1 MIQNNSNL
9 VPKNFG
15 NSIKTDKIASFKLNQ
30 SWSNFTVTRLFS
42 KKKFI
47 YQKTIPYFLN
57 IQQKSFIQFLKKGL
71 IEEMSKR
78 IISPRKDLELVFFAK
93 FFKLAPPDFT
103 AQKSILKSRTFS
115 SKLYIPVQLTN
126 KITGTYKVHWVLI
139 SHLPLMTKRGHFII
153 NGSPRVILNQM
164 LRSPGV
170 YFQKKTTVEESEIS
184 IYYADLIS
192 ARGAWLRIEIDENKK
207 MWARMKK
214 IPKIPILV
222 FLQAMGLDFLTVLKT
237 IDFKEFFLQ
246 CSHENQFDIS
256 TEGYSAASLQNDFDL
271 LKKLIYRKFKSNQTY
286 NLGELGRLRLNQ
298 KLGLLIPLS
307 QTTLTAQDVLL
318 ITNNLINLYHGIG
331 EIDDI
336 DNLKNR
342 RVKTSGEFLQNQFN
356 LGFLRLEK
364 IVREKLK
371 NSLLS
376 MTTSQL
382 GLKTLVHTKPINGAV
397 REFFASSP
405 LSQFMDQTNPL
416 AEMTHKRRLSSLG
429 PGGVSRDTAGMAI
442 RGIHPTHYG
451 RICPIETPEGKNAG
465 LVNSLTIY
473 SKLNLHGFLETPF
486 LNVNKGKVQT
496 KLGAHFF
503 SAHQEENLCIAPGD
517 LYRTRLGFLPKYPL
531 PNNKFRRSFRNEIQ
545 FLGFSP
551 LQMISLATSLIPFLE
566 HNDANRALMG
576 SNMQRQAVPLMC
588 PENPQVS
595 TGLEA
600 RVAGDSGRNAQAKTS
615 GRVSYV
621 SGNEIVLYASQNQ
634 NLKNKNNKFHQ
645 KLHRSSRLHFPS
657 ELINKKRK
665 YLNNFS
671 QSLTA
676 ASPIQIKLGV
686 RKRRYAHDR
695 VICKNGLNL
704 NSLKNYLF
712 LQEITFDKNKSE
724 NLFDVKNNKK
734 SNRLKKLQQYLSLQL
749 NCREYDPFKKNQNR
763 LLSEFFEFRKSQLLE
778 KLKLSNLNQ
787 QPSCSDI
794 YSKLFNQKHII
805 YGKKAEA
812 HFSFFPNIQKKD
824 HEAAVPTAAR
834 PKLHLPR
841 RTPKLTNKIT
851 SKLEYLD
858 EQKRSQ
864 FIPLHP
870 FRYLLHG
877 FLRSNQDT
885 YLTQRPGV
893 EEGDWV
899 QEGDLLTDGS
909 ASKSGELSL
918 GKNIMIAYMP
928 WEGYNFED
936 AILINQR
943 LVDEDIYT
951 SIHIEKYEVTV
962 RETKY
967 GVEQLTNQIPE
978 ESNVNH
984 LLPTGL
990 IKLGSYVKEGDIL
1003 VGKVA
1008 PMPPKP
1014 LSPHEKLLYD
1024 IVGKKISTTRDTSLR
1039 APRGVHGKVI
1049 HIEIVNDEKN
1059 RIQIYIAEQRRINVG
1074 DKMAGRHGN
1083 KGIVSNILPRQ
1094 DMPYLPDGTSIDM
1107 VLNPLG
1113 VPSRMNVGQIYE
1125 CLLGLAGR
1133 YLNQNFQVRPF
1144 DELYGPEASR
1154 SVVYSKLYE
1163 TRLKTGQ
1170 KWLFDP
1176 NFPGKTHLFDGRT
1189 GECFDQPVTVG
1200 QAYMLK
1206 LIHLVDEKI
1215 HARSTGPYSLI
1226 TQQPLRGRS
1235 QHGGQRLGEMEV
1247 WALQGFGAAYI
1258 LQELLTVKSDDMRGR
1273 HQVMRSILTNDSFI
1287 LGAPESFKVLI
1298 RELQSLCLDIGV
1310 YYIDSTG
1317 RRRQMEKLFMS

>member
-15 NSIKTDKIASFKLNQ
+15 DSIKDVTSTDKIASFKLNQ
-30 SWSNFTVTRLFS
+30 SWSNFTIIRLFS
-42 KKKFI
+42 KKKFL

-93 FFKLAPPDFT
+93 FFKLAPPDFN

-126 KITGTYKVHWVLI
+126 KITGTYKVHWILI

-164 LRSPGV
+164 IRSPGV
-170 YFQKKTTVEESEIS
+170 YFQKKTTLEESEIS

-214 IPKIPILV
+214 IPKIPIFV
-222 FLQAMGLDFLTVLKT
+222 FLQAMGLDFLTILKT
-237 IDFKEFFLQ
+237 IHFKEFFLQ

-256 TEGYSAASLQNDFDL
+256 HEGSTEDFPSNDFDL

-382 GLKTLVHTKPINGAV
+382 GLKSLVHTKPINGAV

-473 SKLNLHGFLETPF
+473 SKLNLDGFLETPF

-531 PNNKFRRSFRNEIQ
+531 PNNKFRRSLRNEIQ

-576 SNMQRQAVPLMC
+576 SNMQRQAVPLMR

-645 KLHRSSRLHFPS
+645 KLPRSSSLHFQNV
-657 ELINKKRK
+657 LINKKRK

-671 QSLTA
+671 QSYLKKQFCGSLINKT
-676 ASPIQIKLGV
+676 SVELKN
-686 RKRRYAHDR
+686 R
-695 VICKNGLNL
+695 VIYQNGLNWS
-704 NSLKNYLF
+704 SLKNYLF
-712 LQEITFDKNKSE
+712 LQKITFDKNKSE
-724 NLFDVKNNKK
+724 NWFAVKNN
-734 SNRLKKLQQYLSLQL
+734 
-749 NCREYDPFKKNQNR
+749 
-763 LLSEFFEFRKSQLLE
+763 RKSQLLK
-778 KLKLSNLNQ
+778 KLKSSTELHVDMKFDKKQ
-787 QPSCSDI
+787 
-794 YSKLFNQKHII
+794 II

-812 HFSFFPNIQKKD
+812 NFSSFPKIQKKAHVKQTKQIEKLD
-824 HEAAVPTAAR
+824 VVKICSKFLVEGQTAA
-834 PKLHLPR
+834 KLSS
-841 RTPKLTNKIT
+841 KIT
-851 SKLEYLD
+851 SKLEYRD

-864 FIPLHP
+864 FIPLRP
-870 FRYLLHG
+870 SRYLLHG

-893 EEGDWV
+893 KEGDWV
-899 QEGDLLTDGS
+899 QEGDLLADGS
-909 ASKSGELSL
+909 ASKSGELAL

-936 AILINQR
+936 AILISQR
-943 LVDEDIYT
+943 LVEEDIYT
-951 SIHIEKYEVTV
+951 SIHIEKYEVTI

-1176 NFPGKTHLFDGRT
+1176 NFPGKTYLFDGRT

-1317 RRRQMEKLFMS
+1317 RRRQMEKLFIS